1 MHRLRKGEEVIEDE
15 RELHPEMDAS
25 DENVALTVG
34 VTEPV
39 PNDEAEAVKVALGEK
54 LPLTVTLV
62 HGRGEE
68 ETEEESELWAETDAI

>member
-1 MHRLRKGEEVIEDE
+1 MPDQ
-15 RELHPEMDAS
+15 
-25 DENVALTVG
+25 
-34 VTEPV
+34 
-39 PNDEAEAVKVALGEK
+39 NDEAEAVKVALGEK